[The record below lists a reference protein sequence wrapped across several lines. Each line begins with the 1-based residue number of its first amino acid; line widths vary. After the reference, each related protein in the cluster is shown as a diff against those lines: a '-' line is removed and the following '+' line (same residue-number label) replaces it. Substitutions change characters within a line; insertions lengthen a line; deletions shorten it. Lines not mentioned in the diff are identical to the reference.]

1 MIYLDNGATLTTA
14 QVQAVINAALAT
26 QNNLSEAQSR
36 TQADAALV
44 AVDPVTMTE
53 AVILNDK
60 IDTIDAK
67 LEVVDA
73 ELEVVEAHLHSREHW
88 CGKSGD
94 QSGNNWGADTLTPY
108 RAISGNGVYGADASD
123 EAKVMGSDDTP
134 FVTGKTYF
142 DLHRI
147 TVIAISSD
155 TVYKLR
161 IVWGTGTMAA
171 AISANQMTEVMIIT
185 STDKANK
192 FGGAP
197 FEIQMPRLATKTKI
211 WIQARNA
218 TDNATV
224 DFFVGLHEYDE

>member
-1 MIYLDNGATLTTA
+1 MINLGSETIIQA
-14 QVQAVINAALAT
+14 QVDAALVDYAAST
-26 QNNLSEAQSR
+26 VVQVGNLNNLSQVQSR
-36 TQADAALV
+36 EQADAAL
-44 AVDPVTMTE
+44 AEVDPVTMDE
-53 AVILNDK
+53 AVILNTK
-60 IDTIDAK
+60 IDAI
-67 LEVVDA
+67 DA
-73 ELEVVEAHLHSREHW
+73 ELEVVGVHLHSREHW
-88 CGKSGD
+88 CGKSAD

-123 EAKVMGSDDTP
+123 EAKVVGSTDTP
-134 FVTGKTYF
+134 IVTGKTYF

-155 TVYKLR
+155 TAYKLR

-171 AISANQMTEVMIIT
+171 AITAKQTTEFIIIT

-197 FEIQMPRLATKTKI
+197 FDTQMPRLVAGTKV

-218 TDNATV
+218 TDDATV